1 MKPYMKVLY
10 KGNDITS
17 LVRLM
22 MDEYND
28 RYHLEAFKDS
38 SVCERYAW
46 IRESAIRT
54 AKEITDMMYT

>member
-1 MKPYMKVLY
+1 MEMLY
-10 KGNDITS
+10 RGNDITP

-46 IRESAIRT
+46 IRESAIRAT
-54 AKEITDMMYT
+54 KDITDLMYN

>member
-1 MKPYMKVLY
+1 MEVLY
-10 KGNDITS
+10 KGNDITP

-46 IRESAIRT
+46 IRESAIRA
-54 AKEITDMMYT
+54 AKDITDLMYN

>member
-1 MKPYMKVLY
+1 MEVLY
-10 KGNDITS
+10 KGNDITP

-46 IRESAIRT
+46 IRESAIRA
-54 AKEITDMMYT
+54 AKDITDMMYT

>member
-1 MKPYMKVLY
+1 MEMLY
-10 KGNDITS
+10 RGNDITP

-46 IRESAIRT
+46 IRESAIRA
-54 AKEITDMMYT
+54 AKDITDMMYT